1 MAKTVLIKDIAKY
14 VDTEVTLQGW
24 LYNKR
29 SSGKLRF
36 LLLRDGTETI
46 QCVVFKGDVSEESF
60 QVADAIQ
67 QESSCQVSG
76 IVKKDDRSQIGFE
89 IQAKEIKI
97 IQYAENYPISKKEH
111 GVDFLM
117 DHRHLWLRS

>member
-1 MAKTVLIKDIAKY
+1 MAKKVYIKDIAKH
-14 VDTEVTLQGW
+14 DNEEVTIQGW

-60 QVADAIQ
+60 AIADAIQ
-67 QESSCQVSG
+67 QERLVSG
-76 IVKKDDRSQIGFE
+76 YRNRKQG
-89 IQAKEIKI
+89 
-97 IQYAENYPISKKEH
+97 
-111 GVDFLM
+111 
-117 DHRHLWLRS
+117 

>member
-1 MAKTVLIKDIAKY
+1 MEIGQEKMAEKIYIKDVAAHEGEEIII
-14 VDTEVTLQGW
+14 EGW

-60 QVADAIQ
+60 AIADVMQ
-67 QESSCQVSG
+67 QESSCRIKG
-76 IVKKDDRSQIGFE
+76 IVAKDERSPIGFE
-89 IQAKEIKI
+89 IQVKEVQI
-97 IQYAENYPISKKEH
+97 IQYSEEYPITKK
-111 GVDFLM
+111 
-117 DHRHLWLRS
+117 